1 MMASFDLQDVRKV
14 IVGNRRESDISEG
27 DAMSAKLKKATPKF
41 LPNKELAKVT
51 LYLRPDQV
59 IAIESIQLQ
68 ERKRTGIRPDKSDLV
83 QEAID
88 LLVSKYKQAR

>member
-1 MMASFDLQDVRKV
+1 M
-14 IVGNRRESDISEG
+14 
-27 DAMSAKLKKATPKF
+27 
-41 LPNKELAKVT
+41 AKVT

-68 ERKRTGIRPDKSDLV
+68 ERKRTGSRRDKSVLV

-88 LLVSKYKQAR
+88 LLIAKYKQSR

>member
-1 MMASFDLQDVRKV
+1 
-14 IVGNRRESDISEG
+14 
-27 DAMSAKLKKATPKF
+27 MSAKLKKAAPKS
-41 LPNKELAKVT
+41 LPSKELAKVT

-68 ERKRTGIRPDKSDLV
+68 ERKRTGSRRDKSVLV

-88 LLVSKYKQAR
+88 LLIAKYKQSR

>member
-1 MMASFDLQDVRKV
+1 
-14 IVGNRRESDISEG
+14 
-27 DAMSAKLKKATPKF
+27 MSAKAKMKKAAPKS
-41 LPNKELAKVT
+41 LLNRELAKVT

-68 ERKRTGIRPDKSDLV
+68 ERKRTGNRVDKSVLV

-88 LLVSKYKQAR
+88 LLVSKYKKPH